1 MRRSE
6 GGRGKK
12 FLVLTAL
19 LLFLLLPGTLSQG
32 ATANE
37 TTVFNYL
44 TDKMDL
50 NPAAAC
56 GVMSN
61 IKNESGFIADIY
73 GPGGS
78 YGICQWLGVRRSRL
92 FSWCS
97 SHGYSSSSLNGQLA
111 FLNYELK
118 TYYPSVYNYMKSVS
132 NTASG
137 AYHAGYYWCY
147 YFERPANTYSTSVYR
162 GNVAKNTYWPSLGAS
177 RTYLTVSQE
186 DGEGLKLTW
195 NGNSKYGYVVRRS
208 TSSKSGFQTIAKI
221 KAGAKRQ
228 YLDPTAAVG
237 KTYYYYIQPLNSKGK
252 PDKKSNIVSEKRMPS
267 LADED
272 CRITITGKSCTYNGR
287 QQKPKVTVK
296 YKNRTL
302 KQNTHYQVI
311 YKNNINAGTAQ
322 VQITGKGTYTGT
334 KTLTFQINKAAQ
346 KIQASSIKAVRYTP
360 AKALKVSAS
369 GKGKLTYLVENP
381 KVAGVK
387 GGKLYLRSPGVTRIK
402 IQAGATK
409 NYKAVSKTIKV
420 TIAPAKPTV
429 TGISNPGKGSVVLRW
444 EKETKLSGFEIQYS
458 LNRKFSGG
466 VKKVFVPSGKA
477 ETLRVKQLKKGKTY
491 YFRMRSCCM
500 AEGEKLYGS
509 WSSVRSVKV
518 KK

>member
-1 MRRSE
+1 MRKSE
-6 GGRGKK
+6 GCCGKK
-12 FLVLTAL
+12 LLVLTAL
-19 LLFLLLPGTLSQG
+19 LLFLLFPGTLSQG

-44 TDKMDL
+44 TDKMDF

-78 YGICQWLGVRRSRL
+78 YGICQWLGVRKNRL
-92 FSWCS
+92 FSWCA
-97 SHGYSSSSLNGQLA
+97 SHGYSASSLNGQLA
-111 FLNYELK
+111 FLDYELK
-118 TYYPSVYNYMKSVS
+118 AYFPSVQHYMKSVS

-137 AYHAGYYWCY
+137 AYDAGYYWCY
-147 YFERPANTYSTSVYR
+147 YFERPANTHSTSVYR
-162 GNVAKNTYWPSLGAS
+162 GNVAKNTYWPALGAS
-177 RTYLTVSQE
+177 KTYLTVSQE
-186 DGEGLKLTW
+186 EGQGLKLTW

-208 TSSKSGFQTIAKI
+208 TSSTSGFKTIAKI

-228 YLDPTAAVG
+228 YQDSTAVVG

-252 PDKKSNIVSEKRMPS
+252 PDKKSNIVSKKRMPS
-267 LADED
+267 LGDED
-272 CRITITGKSCTYNGR
+272 CKITIAGKVCTYNCK
-287 QQKPKVTVK
+287 QQMPRVTVK
-296 YKNRTL
+296 YKNKAL
-302 KQNTHYQVI
+302 KQNTHYQVV
-311 YKNNINAGTAQ
+311 YKNNVNAGTAQ
-322 VQITGKGTYTGT
+322 VQITGKGAYTGT
-334 KTLTFQINKAAQ
+334 QKLTFKIHKAAQ
-346 KIQASSIKAVRYTP
+346 KIQASSIKTVRYTP

-387 GGKLYLRSPGVTRIK
+387 GGKLYLRGSGVTKIT

-409 NYKAVSKTIKV
+409 NYKAASRTIKV

-429 TGISNPGKGSVVLRW
+429 TGISNPSKGNVVLRW
-444 EKETKLSGFEIQYS
+444 KKETKLNGFEIQYS
-458 LNRKFSGG
+458 TNQKFSSG
-466 VKKVFVPSGKA
+466 VKKVFIPSGKA
-477 ETLRVKQLKKGKTY
+477 ATLRVKQLKKGKTY
-491 YFRMRSCCM
+491 YFRMRSYCM
-500 AEGEKLYGS
+500 AEGERLYSS
-509 WSSVRSVKV
+509 WSSVRSIKV